1 MCQIL
6 PNGAASVPISNGSH
20 IPQMHQ
26 NTAYYAPEQTQSI
39 ASSLSNAFST
49 GGSSLHACM
58 QTSVDMSAHARR
70 MDVSSNMPLVQSSNV
85 GMIPGMNGGIMKAEA
100 GYAGTSPFMYGTN
113 GSVLEMRPA
122 IGDPSVSSFSSVES
136 NSQPPNETMLDPDS
150 SSFGFLGQIP
160 RNFSLSDLTADFSNS
175 DILESFSRSPFL
187 ATDADNFLDPD
198 GKGEHQ
204 GDMKRLDTISE
215 GLSYEGQ

>member
-1 MCQIL
+1 M
-6 PNGAASVPISNGSH
+6 SV
-20 IPQMHQ
+20 HQ

-49 GGSSLHACM
+49 GGSSLHPCM

-70 MDVSSNMPLVQSSNV
+70 MDASSNMPLVQSSNV
-85 GMIPGMNGGIMKAEA
+85 GMIPGMNGGIMKVEA
-100 GYAGTSPFMYGTN
+100 GYVGTSPFMYGTN

-136 NSQPPNETMLDPDS
+136 NSQPPNETMLDPDT

-175 DILESFSRSPFL
+175 
-187 ATDADNFLDPD
+187 
-198 GKGEHQ
+198 G
-204 GDMKRLDTISE
+204 
-215 GLSYEGQ
+215 